1 MQKARKR
8 LLITGCALIA
18 IAVMLILYAVLI
30 GTGVINSRQRSL
42 VIRAGTAEKAYD
54 GVELVCE
61 EWTLVHGELKS
72 GHTIVPA
79 FSGSQLAPGQSANQ
93 VTVRI
98 VDGNNTDV
106 TGEYSIEYLSGTLSV
121 YSTKLHIVA
130 SDLSKTYDG
139 TPLTPTGNEW
149 MLESGALM
157 LGHQIQATFSASL
170 TEVGTCESP
179 ISALITDEAGNDVTG
194 LYEIQYTAGTLK
206 VNPRPITLSSP
217 SESKVYDGLPFVRD
231 HVELIGGSLLEG
243 HELRYTFPES
253 IKTVGTAENSFNVSV
268 VDANG
273 ADVTHC
279 YSVSTEC
286 GQLTIDPLEIVVE
299 SASVK
304 KKYDGAELTASTAQ
318 ITMGALIEGH
328 TLSVNVTGSQTEIG
342 SSPNIF
348 TVDILD
354 GNGVSVISNYRVQAV
369 TGTLTVVEFLVDD
382 GTSPTPGAQMSSGIN
397 GSNPLDDN
405 TPVLNFQS
413 DVSGS
418 IYLRLQSFGSY
429 RNFSWDLSPAV
440 PEMADNFNPLYWIG
454 SALARQGQEL
464 SHLDVQ
470 WLIDPQGC
478 LVPYYVQSELDISA
492 DDSFAPIGNKTYS
505 LDFFSY
511 DMLDTLSNKASSI
524 TPDPAY
530 AEAELA
536 YRAFV
541 YANFLE
547 IPDESLRK
555 VITRHLKE
563 AHISPLSDTLIR
575 DVATYVQN
583 VAVYDL
589 TAGMAPDG
597 VDPIIF
603 FLEESQRG
611 VCRHY
616 ASAAVMMYRALGIP
630 ARYVV
635 GYLGNSNPNALSTV
649 TAMQAHA
656 WVEVYIDGL
665 GWLPVEVTGG
675 GSGIAEEEAEPQ
687 IPLIVKPVTVLGIAD
702 GTEYRATK
710 NRLVGNLDPKHEFD
724 CTYEGSRTEPGI
736 SNSYI
741 GGFTIVDTETGENVT
756 HLYSVETVPGL
767 IHVVKQESELDDIEE
782 KIWLV
787 IKPADVSAPYTGNPV
802 TPIGWDY
809 ADKSDKLKDGH
820 EPVYTLTGEK
830 TVPGTETSYIEV
842 QQIIDQK
849 TGADVTDQYDISC
862 MEGRIE
868 VLAPEFYVTVK
879 PQDVYEHY
887 DGREFSPQTWEYA
900 EDSDEFLAGHTPIF
914 TYAGTLT
921 RPGRIDSVIVD
932 YKIVD
937 TETGEDVTYL
947 YNIYTQS
954 GVIEVDLAIVVK
966 PADVIVT
973 FTGEAH
979 AATDW
984 VYVDGS
990 SGSLLPEHELICNYA
1005 GAQTFPGSSA
1015 SDLTDIA
1022 IVDKDTG
1029 EDVTEI
1035 YTISSFQG
1043 TISVD
1048 PIILV
1053 LKADDLSGV
1062 FKGSPYTVNTYSYLE
1077 DSEELLAD
1085 HELTCTVNGSLLFA
1099 GTTHSSIENIVIT
1112 NTVTGEDMTQGYSVS
1127 AQTGTIT
1134 VEPIVLNIKADDLSG
1149 VFKGS
1154 PYTVNTYSYLEDS
1167 EELLADHELTC
1178 TVNGSLLFAGTT
1190 HSSIENIVITNT
1202 VTGEDMTQGY
1212 SVSAQTGTI
1221 TVEPITLNVKP
1232 KDVVGLADGTTYTA
1246 NEWEYM
1252 DGSDTLLPNHK
1263 LSCNF
1268 TGSQREIGTSASYM
1282 TDIVIQD
1289 LTSGVDVT
1297 LGYSIS
1303 DSSGLIT
1310 VEESNEPIVLL
1321 VKPADVV
1328 GVPTQSGREYK
1339 ATTWDYMDNS
1349 GVLKPNHDL
1358 FCDYIGAR
1366 SELGQ
1371 STSYMENVVIRDMET
1386 GLDVTDQYDIS
1397 TSPGIITVKT
1407 ISISIKPADVTAEYT
1422 GEPIGPSGWE
1432 YAPLTQE
1439 NLLDGHELIYTFSDP
1454 PTDIGTYSG
1463 SIVSYSIIDIA
1474 TQEDVTSGYIVSRT
1488 EGTIAVI
1495 PISLAIKPDDVS
1507 SVYTGMELNA
1517 TGWSITNGRLLD
1529 GHEVVIGG
1537 IDGVQIRPG
1546 TSNSTLRDI
1555 VIRDSETEE
1564 DMTHLYDIEALP
1576 GTITVDYAS
1585 YLIIKPVDIQGMFTG
1600 TAYTATDWEFI
1611 PESGELLA
1619 GHQLSCTYSGSYTYP
1634 LWGATFEAS
1643 CQPTSIASY
1652 TITDAD
1658 GNDVTDLYHVTSKDG
1673 YIAIMGYEFTVKP
1686 TDLIV
1691 QYNGQTHTAPA
1702 DGYAFSDISYFD
1714 NTAELLAN
1722 YDVVVQL
1729 NGSRTDFGKSAIT
1742 VTDVQV
1748 YDKDGNNVTPAF
1760 KITNKTATLQIYAEK
1775 LTIKTEGANKTY
1787 DGTPLTNENWSWE
1800 GQLMEGHS
1808 LTVEMKTSI
1817 TNVGTVKN
1825 QPTVRI
1831 TAQDGTDVTDWYIIE
1846 VSAGT
1851 LEIKPIILEVTSN
1864 SATAPYVPGQTL
1876 TCHEY
1881 TITQGA
1887 LAEGETI
1894 VVVITGAQSSVGYSE
1909 NTIRWEDIR
1918 IYRNGVDTTSNYSIS
1933 TIAGKLTV
1941 TPPVNA

>member
-93 VTVRI
+93 VTVRV

-206 VNPRPITLSSP
+206 VDPRPITLSSP

-253 IKTVGTAENSFNVSV
+253 IKTVGTAENTFNVSV

-342 SSPNIF
+342 SSPNTF

-354 GNGVSVISNYRVQAV
+354 GNGVSVISNYRVQTV

-440 PEMADNFNPLYWIG
+440 PETADNFNPLYWIG

-505 LDFFSY
+505 LDFFSF

-536 YRAFV
+536 YREFV

-555 VITRHLKE
+555 VITRHLKG

-675 GSGIAEEEAEPQ
+675 GSGIAEEETEPQ
-687 IPLIVKPVTVLGIAD
+687 IPLVVKPVTVLGIAN

-710 NRLVGNLDPKHEFD
+710 YRLVGNLDPKHEFD

-900 EDSDEFLAGHTPIF
+900 EESDEFQAGHTPIF
-914 TYAGTLT
+914 TYAGSLT

-947 YNIYTQS
+947 YNIYTQR

-1029 EDVTEI
+1029 EDVTDRYDITAEA
-1035 YTISSFQG
+1035 G
-1043 TISVD
+1043 TITVEKIFLHVK
-1048 PIILV
+1048 P
-1053 LKADDLSGV
+1053 KDLAHEDLTGV
-1062 FKGSPYTVNTYSYLE
+1062 Q
-1077 DSEELLAD
+1077 D
-1085 HELTCTVNGSLLFA
+1085 GSLPENMEWVYVDGVVALLP
-1099 GTTHSSIENIVIT
+1099 THSLSCDYTGFRTEIGEFLSQMENIVIT
-1112 NTVTGEDMTQGYSVS
+1112 DTV
-1127 AQTGTIT
+1127 
-1134 VEPIVLNIKADDLSG
+1134 SG
-1149 VFKGS
+1149 
-1154 PYTVNTYSYLEDS
+1154 
-1167 EELLADHELTC
+1167 
-1178 TVNGSLLFAGTT
+1178 
-1190 HSSIENIVITNT
+1190 
-1202 VTGEDMTQGY
+1202 
-1212 SVSAQTGTI
+1212 
-1221 TVEPITLNVKP
+1221 
-1232 KDVVGLADGTTYTA
+1232 
-1246 NEWEYM
+1246 
-1252 DGSDTLLPNHK
+1252 
-1263 LSCNF
+1263 
-1268 TGSQREIGTSASYM
+1268 
-1282 TDIVIQD
+1282 
-1289 LTSGVDVT
+1289 
-1297 LGYSIS
+1297 
-1303 DSSGLIT
+1303 
-1310 VEESNEPIVLL
+1310 
-1321 VKPADVV
+1321 
-1328 GVPTQSGREYK
+1328 
-1339 ATTWDYMDNS
+1339 
-1349 GVLKPNHDL
+1349 
-1358 FCDYIGAR
+1358 
-1366 SELGQ
+1366 
-1371 STSYMENVVIRDMET
+1371 
-1386 GLDVTDQYDIS
+1386 
-1397 TSPGIITVKT
+1397 
-1407 ISISIKPADVTAEYT
+1407 
-1422 GEPIGPSGWE
+1422 
-1432 YAPLTQE
+1432 
-1439 NLLDGHELIYTFSDP
+1439 
-1454 PTDIGTYSG
+1454 
-1463 SIVSYSIIDIA
+1463 
-1474 TQEDVTSGYIVSRT
+1474 EDVTW
-1488 EGTIAVI
+1488 
-1495 PISLAIKPDDVS
+1495 
-1507 SVYTGMELNA
+1507 VYTIRTS
-1517 TGWSITNGRLLD
+1517 TGLVKEKL
-1529 GHEVVIGG
+1529 
-1537 IDGVQIRPG
+1537 
-1546 TSNSTLRDI
+1546 
-1555 VIRDSETEE
+1555 
-1564 DMTHLYDIEALP
+1564 HLIL
-1576 GTITVDYAS
+1576 
-1585 YLIIKPVDIQGMFTG
+1585 KPINKQVMFTG
-1600 TAYTATDWEFI
+1600 ETFELTNDDWTYAAG
-1611 PESGELLA
+1611 SDRELP
-1619 GHQLSCTYSGSYTYP
+1619 GHKVICECSGSLTYP
-1634 LWGATFEAS
+1634 KWGATFEDS
-1643 CQPTSIASY
+1643 CQPTYIDSVMIV
-1652 TITDAD
+1652 DEE
-1658 GNDVTDLYHVTSKDG
+1658 GNDVSDMYKIDKEPG
-1673 YIAIMGYEFTVKP
+1673 YIAVMGIEFTVTP
-1686 TDLIV
+1686 NASPI
-1691 QYNGQTHTAPA
+1691 QY
-1702 DGYAFSDISYFD
+1702 DGLLHEVTEVKFTDISDEDEFAKYRVIAPIVD
-1714 NTAELLAN
+1714 
-1722 YDVVVQL
+1722 
-1729 NGSRTDFGKSAIT
+1729 GSRTEYGKTTVSIGEVIVLDENGNP
-1742 VTDVQV
+1742 VTD
-1748 YDKDGNNVTPAF
+1748 AF
-1760 KITNKTATLQIYAEK
+1760 KIHKRTATLHIYAGQ
-1775 LTIKTEGANKTY
+1775 LDVSTDGATKIY
-1787 DGTPLTNENWSWE
+1787 DGTPLTNENYSCE
-1800 GQLMEGHS
+1800 GQLMDGHEVRI
-1808 LTVEMKTSI
+1808 TMDASI
-1817 TNVGTVKN
+1817 TNAGTMVNRPKLE
-1825 QPTVRI
+1825 VI
-1831 TAQDGTDVTDWYIIE
+1831 AADGTDVTDWYIIE
-1846 VSAGT
+1846 QSYGNLRIEPMN
-1851 LEIKPIILEVTSN
+1851 LEITAN
-1864 SATAPYVPGQTL
+1864 SATAPYVPGETL

-1894 VVVITGAQSSVGYSE
+1894 VVVITGAQSTVGYSE